1 MKMLQIYI
9 ICCYSSIL
17 VVTMI
22 LQMNKKQKMDR
33 KYDPSNLLLKIYKY
47 DEWYKKDEEK
57 SISQPEEIIAE
68 WVKLRR
74 QIADNEYLSDLGFQY
89 ISTTKSWKQFIQKK
103 KKKKNEIRQI
113 LLCLLYQ
120 YNKITEKV
128 YNNLIK
134 SL

>member
-1 MKMLQIYI
+1 
-9 ICCYSSIL
+9 
-17 VVTMI
+17 MI
-22 LQMNKKQKMDR
+22 LQMNKKQKMDK
-33 KYDPSNLLLKIYKY
+33 KYNPNDLLLKNYKY

-89 ISTTKSWKQFIQKK
+89 ISTTKSWKQFIQKE
-103 KKKKNEIRQI
+103 NEIRQI